1 MKVRLDVNTG
11 LVNSFAIAYKFT
23 DNYDAREQWTNRF
36 KRFKQKEKSTL
47 YGAANLMKTAA
58 PLLVNYLGLDKSKT
72 VFIPALSS
80 SETVALEEGFLS
92 IMARGC
98 AKVANVGFVQDAITK
113 KAHSPLHFYGNK
125 DERREILGEANY
137 KSVRIKAENILIFD
151 DFITRGETL
160 SHIARAIHKANTGI
174 RVYGVCLGK
183 NESRI
188 YQRERF
194 NKEISNDRVPK
205 EWDALWEQGEKQY
218 RRGQRKD

>member
-23 DNYDAREQWTNRF
+23 DNYDTRDQWTNRF

-80 SETVALEEGFLS
+80 
-92 IMARGC
+92 
-98 AKVANVGFVQDAITK
+98 
-113 KAHSPLHFYGNK
+113 
-125 DERREILGEANY
+125 
-137 KSVRIKAENILIFD
+137 
-151 DFITRGETL
+151 
-160 SHIARAIHKANTGI
+160 

-188 YQRERF
+188 YQRDF
-194 NKEISNDRVPK
+194 K
-205 EWDALWEQGEKQY
+205 
-218 RRGQRKD
+218 